1 MGEKNGLKEARNSCL
16 TMPSIGL
23 KLTQQSRPE
32 GSIEKINSV
41 KIRRLSSLSQ
51 FSHYPPQGLW
61 PSLCISKKLEY
72 LFSKVYCNTNLP

>member
-41 KIRRLSSLSQ
+41 R
-51 FSHYPPQGLW
+51 
-61 PSLCISKKLEY
+61 
-72 LFSKVYCNTNLP
+72 N